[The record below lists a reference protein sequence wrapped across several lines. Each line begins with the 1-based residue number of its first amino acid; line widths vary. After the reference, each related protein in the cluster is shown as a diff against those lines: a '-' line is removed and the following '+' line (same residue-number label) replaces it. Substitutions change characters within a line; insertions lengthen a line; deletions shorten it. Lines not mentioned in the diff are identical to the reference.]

1 MENPGLF
8 EKYLDGSLPETG
20 RIAFQHKLKTD
31 PDFEA
36 EFKLYCDVD
45 NALKN
50 IKNRQAFK
58 KVLNEAATNYF
69 NSVDPVSTENKITK
83 RSIPFRRIYSIAASV
98 AAVVAITFF
107 IWYFFFT
114 TPTYKELYAENYHPL
129 KVDVI
134 TRSTTGSAETINK
147 ALIHYQTG
155 KYNDCLALLKT
166 ESFPDSLNTFV
177 KVLQGLTYMETGD
190 FARAEILLK
199 EASADTKN
207 IMYEDCIWYLSLTYL
222 QLGQPGKCRE
232 QLEKLIAAKSSY
244 SEKAKG
250 IIEDL
255 K

>member
-8 EKYLDGSLPETG
+8 EKYLDGSMPETG
-20 RIAFQHKLKTD
+20 RIVFEHKLKTD

-50 IKNRQAFK
+50 IKNRQEFK

-83 RSIPFRRIYSIAASV
+83 RYTPFRRIYSVAASF

-114 TPTYKELYAENYHPL
+114 TPTFKQLYAENYHPL
-129 KVDVI
+129 KMDVI
-134 TRSTTGSAETINK
+134 TRSTSGSTDNINK
-147 ALIHYQTG
+147 ALVLYQTG
-155 KYNDCLALLKT
+155 KYDDCLALLKT
-166 ESFPDSLNTFV
+166 GSFPDSINTLI
-177 KVLQGLTYMETGD
+177 KVLKGLTYMEAGNFTQ
-190 FARAEILLK
+190 AETFLK

-222 QLGQPGKCRE
+222 QLEQPEKCKE
-232 QLEKLIAAKSSY
+232 QLEKLIAVESSY
-244 SEKAKG
+244 SDKAKG
-250 IIEDL
+250 IIEEL
-255 K
+255 E